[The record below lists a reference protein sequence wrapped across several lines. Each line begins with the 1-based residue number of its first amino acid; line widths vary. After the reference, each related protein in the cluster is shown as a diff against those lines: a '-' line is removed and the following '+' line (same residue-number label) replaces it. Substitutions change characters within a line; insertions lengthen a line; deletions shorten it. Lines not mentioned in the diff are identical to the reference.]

1 MAQLGVCR
9 TCGGMVSS
17 EAISCPHCG
26 QPMPYTEGKVIDK
39 SSSHSQARELL
50 KQGRKIEAIKVVREE
65 TGLGLKEAKDLVESW
80 EK

>member
-9 TCGGMVSS
+9 TCGKMVSS

-26 QPMPYTEGKVIDK
+26 QPMPYTDGKVID
-39 SSSHSQARELL
+39 SSRPHSRAQDLL
-50 KQGRKIEAIKVVREE
+50 RQGRKIEAIKVVREE

-80 EK
+80 EA